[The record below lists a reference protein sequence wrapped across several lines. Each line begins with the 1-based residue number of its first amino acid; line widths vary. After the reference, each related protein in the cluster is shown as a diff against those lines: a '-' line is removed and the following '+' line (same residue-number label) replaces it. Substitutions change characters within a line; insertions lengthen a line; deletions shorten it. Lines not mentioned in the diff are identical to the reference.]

1 MKEFYNLLIDIL
13 IKIFQ
18 IVFAMLVVGLLL
30 QDKFN
35 HKLFITGIIASTV
48 LLTCVMLIKYNLV
61 IKGDN

>member
-1 MKEFYNLLIDIL
+1 MKEFYNLLIDIFL

-35 HKLFITGIIASTV
+35 HKLFITGIIARRF
-48 LLTCVMLIKYNLV
+48 C
-61 IKGDN
+61 